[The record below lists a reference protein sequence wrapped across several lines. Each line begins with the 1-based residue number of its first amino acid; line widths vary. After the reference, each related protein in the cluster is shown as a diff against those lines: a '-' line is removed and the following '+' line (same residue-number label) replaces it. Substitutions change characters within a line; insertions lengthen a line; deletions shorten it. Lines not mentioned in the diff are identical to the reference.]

1 MQRWWTGVTP
11 MEAQLYPDGV
21 PQPGLVPPSEALPAL
36 KLRETSCYSG
46 TYGLYVEGGP
56 GCDPGTYT
64 GHTEQAYTLNTG
76 VMAVGL
82 GNYGLLGPD
91 QQQRYTDD
99 LATLQLG
106 GVAEQPGAMPEIGPS
121 PDFAAN
127 VSQPFNERSSLDQAW
142 GTYGVLWPVVNQQ
155 LGVDPQLGNGLLE
168 VLPDV
173 PSGQSSVSGT
183 NIRVGTG
190 SVDVAATHHGSS
202 YTTTVTA
209 SLACTLHVGATLP
222 AGATVHQVTL
232 NGSAAHYTVRDT
244 NAGRE
249 VLVSTPCQGQTWRV
263 HVVAG

>member
-1 MQRWWTGVTP
+1 
-11 MEAQLYPDGV
+11 MEAQLYPDGTF
-21 PQPGLVPPSEALPAL
+21 QPGLVPPSEALPAL

-56 GCDPGTYT
+56 GCDPGPYT
-64 GHTEQAYTLNTG
+64 GHTQQAYTLNTG

-82 GNYGLLGPD
+82 GNYGLLGD
-91 QQQRYTDD
+91 QKRYTDD

-106 GVAEQPGAMPEIGPS
+106 PAAAGSQASTVAEQPGAMPEIGPS
-121 PDFAAN
+121 PDFPAN
-127 VSQPFNERSSLDQAW
+127 VSQPFNERSSLNQAW

-155 LGVDPQLGNGLLE
+155 LGVTPQIGNGLLE

-173 PSGQSSVSGT
+173 PPGQSSVSGR

-222 AGATVHQVTL
+222 QGAQVHLVTL
-232 NGSAAHYTVRDT
+232 NGSPAHYTVRDT
-244 NAGRE
+244 NAGRQ
-249 VLVSTPCQGQTWRV
+249 VLVSTTCGGRTWRV
-263 HVVAG
+263 HIVAS